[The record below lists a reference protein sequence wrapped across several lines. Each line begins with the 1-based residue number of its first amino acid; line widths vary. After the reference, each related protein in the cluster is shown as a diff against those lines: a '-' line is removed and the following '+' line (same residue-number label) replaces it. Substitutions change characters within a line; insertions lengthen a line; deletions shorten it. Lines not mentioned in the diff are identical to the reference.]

1 MTTHAWPTTDYP
13 LTLIQPLTGSDED
26 FDDLL
31 ESIGSRRLVLIG
43 EATHGSHEF
52 YRERSRLTRRLIDDL
67 GFSAVAVEADWP
79 DAYRVNRYV
88 RGLSGDRDPQTAL
101 SDFRRFPSWMW
112 RNTDVVAFLHWLRAR
127 NDAQSHMQTKVGF
140 YGLDLY
146 SLRASIEAVIAY
158 LDDHD
163 PEAAELARD
172 RYSCFDMVNMEGH
185 EYGRSLTT
193 DLRADCENEVIDQLV
208 DLQRRRADLVQ
219 GDGWLAEDDFFFA
232 EQNARLI
239 LNAEQYYRQMFRGS
253 ISTWNIRDTHM
264 TQTLEDLVEYL
275 DRYDGPAKVVVW
287 AHNSHVG
294 DARATYLGNRGE
306 LSLGQLV
313 RQRWPKDS
321 FLIGLTTDHGRV
333 TAASEWGAPA
343 ERKQVRQALPESY
356 EHMFHQLGHAGF
368 VMPLRGAHG
377 IPGNLLQRAIGVIYR
392 PETERASHW
401 FRADIREQFDA
412 VIHIDK
418 TSALQPL
425 ERTSLWDLS
434 EPPETYPSGL

>member
-1 MTTHAWPTTDYP
+1 MTTYAWPTTGYP
-13 LTLIQPLTGSDED
+13 PALIQPLTGAHDD
-26 FDDLL
+26 FNDLL
-31 ESIGSRRLVLIG
+31 ASIGNRRLVLIG

-52 YRERSRLTRRLIDDL
+52 YRERSRLTKRLIDDL

-101 SDFRRFPSWMW
+101 TDFRRFPAWMW
-112 RNTDVVAFLHWLRAR
+112 RNTDVVAFLDWLRVR

-146 SLRASIEAVIAY
+146 SLRASIEAVIAH

-163 PEAAELARD
+163 PQAADVARE
-172 RYSCFDMVNMEGH
+172 RYSCFDMVSMEGH
-185 EYGRSLTT
+185 DYGRSLTT
-193 DLRADCENEVIDQLV
+193 DLRADCESEVIDQLV
-208 DLQRRRADLVQ
+208 DLQRRSADLIQ
-219 GDGWLAEDDFFFA
+219 DDGWLAEDDFFFA
-232 EQNARLI
+232 EQSARLI
-239 LNAEQYYRQMFRGS
+239 LNAEQYYRQMFRGT

-264 TQTLEDLVEYL
+264 AQTLEDLVDDL
-275 DRYDGPAKVVVW
+275 GRFDGPAKVVVW

-313 RQRWPKDS
+313 RQRWPRDS

-333 TAASEWGAPA
+333 TAASEWGGPA
-343 ERKQVRQALPESY
+343 ERKQVRQALEDSY
-356 EHMFHQLGHAGF
+356 EHMFHQRGSHQLGYHSF
-368 VMPLRGAHG
+368 VVPR
-377 IPGNLLQRAIGVIYR
+377 
-392 PETERASHW
+392 
-401 FRADIREQFDA
+401 
-412 VIHIDK
+412 
-418 TSALQPL
+418 
-425 ERTSLWDLS
+425 WDLS

>member
-13 LTLIQPLTGSDED
+13 IDILQPLTGATED
-26 FDDLL
+26 YDALL
-31 ESIGSRRLVLIG
+31 ETIGSRRIVLIG
-43 EATHGSHEF
+43 ESTHGTHEF
-52 YRERSRLTRRLIDDL
+52 YRERSRITRRLIDDL
-67 GFSAVAVEADWP
+67 GFTAVAVEADWP

-88 RGLSGDRDPQTAL
+88 RGISGDRDPQSAL

-112 RNTDVVAFLHWLRAR
+112 RNTDVVAFIQWLRAR
-127 NDAQSHMQTKVGF
+127 NDAQSQQASKVGF
-140 YGLDLY
+140 YGLDLH

-163 PEAAELARD
+163 PEAAEGARE
-172 RYSCFDMVNMEGH
+172 RYSCFDMVSMEGH
-185 EYGRSLTT
+185 EYGRALTT
-193 DLRADCENEVIDQLV
+193 DLRADCEAPVIDQLV
-208 DLQRRRADLVQ
+208 ELQRLRADLLS

-239 LNAEQYYRQMFRGS
+239 LNAEQYYRQMFRGALS
-253 ISTWNIRDTHM
+253 SWNIRDTHM
-264 TQTLEDLVEYL
+264 AQTLEDLVNHL
-275 DRYDGPAKVVVW
+275 DRSDGSARVVVW

-294 DARATYLGNRGE
+294 DARATYLGHRGE

-313 RQRWPKDS
+313 RQRWPRDS

-333 TAASEWGAPA
+333 TAASEWGGPA
-343 ERKQVRQALPESY
+343 ERKQVRAALPDSY
-356 EHMFHQLGHAGF
+356 EHVFHQLGHRAF
-368 VMPLRGAHG
+368 VMPLGPARG

-392 PETERASHW
+392 PQTERASHW
-401 FRADIREQFDA
+401 LRADIHNQFDA

-418 TSALQPL
+418 TTALEPL
-425 ERTSLWDLS
+425 ERTPLWDLS

>member
-1 MTTHAWPTTDYP
+1 MTTHAWPTTAYP
-13 LTLIQPLTGSDED
+13 ISLIQPLTGANED

-31 ESIGSRRLVLIG
+31 ESIGNRRLVLIG

-52 YRERSRLTRRLIDDL
+52 YRERSRLTKRLIDDL

-88 RGLSGDRDPQTAL
+88 RGLSGDRDTQTAL

-112 RNTDVVAFLHWLRAR
+112 RNTDVVAFLDWLRAR

-163 PEAAELARD
+163 PEAAEAARD
-172 RYSCFDMVNMEGH
+172 RYSCFDMVSMEGH

-193 DLRADCENEVIDQLV
+193 DLRADCEEAVIDQLV

-232 EQNARLI
+232 EQNARLV
-239 LNAEQYYRQMFRGS
+239 LNAEQYYRHMFRGAV
-253 ISTWNIRDTHM
+253 STWNIRDTHM
-264 TQTLEDLVEYL
+264 TQTLEDLVDHL
-275 DRYDGPAKVVVW
+275 DRFDGPAKVVVW
-287 AHNSHVG
+287 AHNSHIG
-294 DARATYLGNRGE
+294 DARATYLGHRGE

-313 RQRWPKDS
+313 RQRWPRDS
-321 FLIGLTTDHGRV
+321 YLIGLTTDHGRV
-333 TAASEWGAPA
+333 TAASEWGGPA

-368 VMPLRGAHG
+368 VMPLGGAHG
-377 IPGNLLQRAIGVIYR
+377 IPGNLLQRAIGVVYR

-425 ERTSLWDLS
+425 ERSSLWDLS